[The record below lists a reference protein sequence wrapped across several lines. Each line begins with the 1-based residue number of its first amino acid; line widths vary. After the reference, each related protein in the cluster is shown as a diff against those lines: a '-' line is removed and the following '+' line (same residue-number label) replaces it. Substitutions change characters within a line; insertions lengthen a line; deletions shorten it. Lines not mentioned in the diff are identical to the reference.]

1 MIFQE
6 LIKFDFGTFFLDDD
20 FYNTLQDL
28 RHIKIL
34 LPKTEKIIHEN
45 SHQSPL
51 YSKLYQFVLHYLYL

>member
-20 FYNTLQDL
+20 LYNTLRNL

-34 LPKTEKIIHEN
+34 LPKTEQKSYMKN
-45 SHQSPL
+45 SIESLL
-51 YSKLYQFVLHYLYL
+51 YSKLYQFVLQ